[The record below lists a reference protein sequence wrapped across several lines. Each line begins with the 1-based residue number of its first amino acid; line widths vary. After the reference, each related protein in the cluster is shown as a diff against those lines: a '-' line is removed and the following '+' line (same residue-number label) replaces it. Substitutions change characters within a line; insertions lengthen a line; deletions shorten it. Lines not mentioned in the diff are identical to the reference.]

1 MSAANIANNF
11 SSAYAGTRPDESLNL
26 PGKARKKFSSQTSAY
41 YQYYQYFLY
50 YLSNYG
56 VKEVVSKKF
65 ISNHS

>member
-11 SSAYAGTRPDESLNL
+11 SSAFSTIRSDEEYYQ
-26 PGKARKKFSSQTSAY
+26 PGKARKKFSPQTSAY
-41 YQYYQYFLY
+41 YQYYQYFQY
-50 YLSNYG
+50 YLSTYG